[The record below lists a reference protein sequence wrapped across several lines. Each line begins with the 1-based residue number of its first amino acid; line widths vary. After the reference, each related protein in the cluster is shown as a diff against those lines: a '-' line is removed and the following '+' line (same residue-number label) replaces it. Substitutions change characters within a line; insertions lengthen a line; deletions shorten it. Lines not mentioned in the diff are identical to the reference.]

1 MRAAG
6 TGARNLERSQRPMPL
21 TARKDESASSS
32 KPERREAFAPD
43 AAKRSF
49 SCPACGDATN
59 HRLLYRKN
67 NCEILRC
74 EECGLGRTEADGFDP
89 SEYYTADYFS
99 GKRTDGYADYVG
111 AETVLRRE
119 FARTVKFIRDFRSSG
134 RLLEVGCAYGFLLQ
148 EAKRD
153 FDVTGIELA
162 EEAAD
167 HCRRYGL
174 QVFSGAADERLLKQL
189 GEFDVIVMLDVIEH
203 LASPRETVALLA
215 RHLRP
220 GGVMVVTTGDF
231 GALPARLAGRR
242 WRLMTPPQHL
252 WFFSKESMR
261 RIAAWSGLRVER
273 IDYPW
278 KTVPLSLISFQLAR
292 MMGFSPRRVPAWGR
306 LGLPVNLFDA
316 MRVVLRRPGP

>member
-6 TGARNLERSQRPMPL
+6 REARDLERERSMPL
-21 TARKDESASSS
+21 AARAGAGATLNEQDRRHAAAPASAARQL
-32 KPERREAFAPD
+32 P
-43 AAKRSF
+43 
-49 SCPACGDATN
+49 CPACADRTT
-59 HRLLYRKN
+59 HRFLYRKN
-67 NCEILRC
+67 NCEIVRC
-74 EECGLGRTEADGFDP
+74 EECGLGRTEAGGFDP
-89 SEYYTADYFS
+89 SDYYTADYFS
-99 GKRTDGYADYVG
+99 GKRSDGYADYLG
-111 AETVLRRE
+111 AENVLRRE
-119 FARTVKFIRDFRSSG
+119 FARTVTFIRSFGSSG

-153 FDVTGIELA
+153 FEVAGIELA
-162 EEAAD
+162 GEAAE
-167 HCRRYGL
+167 HCRRSGL
-174 QVFSGAADERLLKQL
+174 PVFSGSADERLLNEL
-189 GEFDVIVMLDVIEH
+189 GDFDVIVMLDVIEH
-203 LASPRETVALLA
+203 LAAPRETVALLA
-215 RHLRP
+215 RHLKP
-220 GGVMVVTTGDF
+220 GGIMVLTTGDF

-273 IDYPW
+273 IDSPW